1 MERLNPS
8 KDWTPTQSQK
18 AHQPPLEELAKVIG
32 DGLGP
37 IFADVKVE
45 VVQSP
50 DFRQAPF
57 HLAAEGICGSQRLAD
72 IGGPPYLV
80 PTPDTSKIYNFTDIA
95 SEIGLPGATFIGAG
109 AGSSKMTGC
118 NCELMPNTNLTSGEI
133 CTHFAKMVD
142 DKPVLERYSSNEF
155 GLLANVL
162 ASEGKPGQ
170 VIKVSANGRKGD
182 DNFVTAMR
190 KIVGAHYKDQ
200 MVAFG
205 GVFLIEKGKGKL
217 HVMPDFSKTPL
228 TTDADVDEWLYFY
241 EADAPL
247 ICLSTFVSHDPGLDL
262 RVEHTHCFSDHGVG
276 GHYHYDTTPTEV
288 EYTGYFTLAESVFR
302 IDAPKNTHSIGRD

>member
-1 MERLNPS
+1 MERLNPVPS
-8 KDWTPTQSQK
+8 WTPTRSK
-18 AHQPPLEELAKVIG
+18 DAHLPALDELAKVIG

-37 IFADVKVE
+37 KFEDVKVE
-45 VVQSP
+45 VVASP
-50 DFRQAPF
+50 DFRQKPF
-57 HLAAEGICGSQRLAD
+57 YLAAEGICGKQRLAD

-80 PTPDTSKIYNFTDIA
+80 PTPNTDKIYNFADIA
-95 SEIGLPGATFIGAG
+95 TEIGLPGAFFIGAG

-118 NCELMPNTNLTSGEI
+118 NCELMPNTNLTTGEI
-133 CTHFAKMVD
+133 HTHYAKMED
-142 DKPVLERYSSNEF
+142 GKPTLTRYASNEF

-162 ASEGKPGQ
+162 GSEGKPGQ
-170 VIKVSANGRKGD
+170 VIKVSAHGRKGD
-182 DNFVTAMR
+182 ENFVTAMR
-190 KIVGAHYKDQ
+190 KVVGAHYKDQ

-228 TTDADVDEWLYFY
+228 KTDEDVEEWLHFY

-247 ICLSTFVSHDPGLDL
+247 VCLSTFVSHDPGLDL
-262 RVEHTHCFSDHGVG
+262 RVEHTHVFSDHGQG

-288 EYTGYFTLAESVFR
+288 QYTGYFTLAESVHR
-302 IDAPKNTHSIGRD
+302 IDAPANTHSIGRD